1 MKKFVLL
8 SLFNHSL
15 VQFMRNLGVTLQY
28 LNNYYLFL
36 KNLLYGLKNFGICL
50 KIFLL
55 GLSYMANVT
64 FQTMLK
70 SSAFIIQKSNYP
82 AGFFLVLKVV
92 EKDACI
98 EGSSENALQCSDPNN
113 CAFVTKSFRFV
124 QSLSV

>member
-1 MKKFVLL
+1 
-8 SLFNHSL
+8 
-15 VQFMRNLGVTLQY
+15 
-28 LNNYYLFL
+28 
-36 KNLLYGLKNFGICL
+36 
-50 KIFLL
+50 
-55 GLSYMANVT
+55 MANVT